1 MAHVQPV
8 GHVRR
13 RQADHVRRAR
23 IVGLRVVEAF
33 LLPGAL
39 PALLDPLRLVER
51 LHARIVRPRTRR
63 VRSAESGCGQAA
75 TMDSVSLLFGYPA
88 NAVKAGNATT
98 PCRRRARR
106 TQLPPPLRK
115 LDDLRARRRHLR
127 HRARVRGVAGLRL
140 GDRARAR
147 ARRAADR
154 RCGDRARRRRLGR
167 PAPAPPRPDRGRG
180 RPGHRA
186 GDHRNARPDRL
197 GDDRDARRPAGDL
210 RARRRL
216 LPARLDRTDP
226 RDDQPRPA
234 PAGERAARA
243 RAERDA
249 NRRPGDR
256 RRDRRGRQP
265 GVGASDRCRVLWAR
279 RAAPGAAEAAEARR
293 GRRDEV
299 LLLRPA
305 PGLGRVPPPDL
316 DLDDDRL
323 LRNRQLRV
331 RVLLGAR
338 PDRREARPR
347 RRAGVGGPDRS
358 LQRRRARRRPAR
370 AADPARRSRSPPR
383 AWRPGSSC
391 SSRSAWVSACRSGR

>member
-1 MAHVQPV
+1 MSSVWPEF
-8 GHVRR
+8 
-13 RQADHVRRAR
+13 
-23 IVGLRVVEAF
+23 GL
-33 LLPGAL
+33 
-39 PALLDPLRLVER
+39 
-51 LHARIVRPRTRR
+51 
-63 VRSAESGCGQAA
+63 
-75 TMDSVSLLFGYPA
+75 PA
-88 NAVKAGNATT
+88 NAVKAGNATS

-127 HRARVRGVAGLRL
+127 RRARVRRVAGLRL

-167 PAPAPPRPDRGRG
+167 PAPSPPRPDRGRG

-186 GDHRNARPDRL
+186 GNHRSARPDRL
-197 GDDRDARRPAGDL
+197 GDDRDAHRPAGDL
-210 RARRRL
+210 RARRGL

-243 RAERDA
+243 RAERDE

-256 RRDRRGRQP
+256 GRHRRGGQP
-265 GVGASDRCRVLWAR
+265 GVGASDRCRVLRAR
-279 RAAPGAAEAAEARR
+279 RAAARAAEAA
-293 GRRDEV
+293 GPRRDSGGEV
-299 LLLRPA
+299 LLRRPA

-323 LRNRQLRV
+323 LRDRQLRV

-338 PDRREARPR
+338 PDRREA
-347 RRAGVGGPDRS
+347 
-358 LQRRRARRRPAR
+358 
-370 AADPARRSRSPPR
+370 
-383 AWRPGSSC
+383 
-391 SSRSAWVSACRSGR
+391 